1 MNIDTNSIA
10 ALNATTK
17 ATGKGT
23 LGQADFLKLMT
34 TQLNAQD
41 PLNPMDNQA
50 MVTQLSQFSSTAGIA
65 EINASLKAISAK
77 LEGSRIGD
85 AATWIGHDAL
95 VAGDFVNRDMSGN
108 YAGQVNLDSPA
119 DVVMIDLL
127 DANGLIVSSQTNTN
141 AGAGPVTFKWDGI
154 GETAT
159 ASGQLRVRVTARNA
173 DGGTVPTTTNVW
185 TPVTA
190 VQSPAGGS
198 AARLVTPNG
207 LIAPEAV
214 IRLG

>member
-50 MVTQLSQFSSTAGIA
+50 MVTQLAQFSSTAGIA
-65 EINASLKAISAK
+65 EINSSLKTISAR

-85 AATWIGHDAL
+85 APTWIGRDAL
-95 VAGDFVNRDMSGN
+95 IAGDFVNRDTSGN
-108 YAGQVNLDSPA
+108 YAGLVNLDSPA
-119 DVVMIDLL
+119 DRVTIDLL
-127 DANGLIVSSQTNTN
+127 DSNGLIVSSQTLMN
-141 AGAGPVTFKWDGI
+141 AGTGLIGFKWDGTS
-154 GETAT
+154 ETAT
-159 ASGQLRVRVTARNA
+159 TTGQLRVRVSARNA

-185 TPVTA
+185 TPVKA

>member
-1 MNIDTNSIA
+1 MNIDTNGIA
-10 ALNATTK
+10 ALNATMK

-77 LEGSRIGD
+77 LDGNRIGD
-85 AATWIGHDAL
+85 AASWIGHDAL
-95 VAGDFVNRDMSGN
+95 VAGDFVNRGVSGG

-119 DVVMIDLL
+119 DVVTIDFL
-127 DANGLIVSSQTNTN
+127 DSNGLIVSSQANSN
-141 AGAGPVTFKWDGI
+141 VGAGPVTFKWDGI
-154 GETAT
+154 GENA
-159 ASGQLRVRVTARNA
+159 ASLGQLRVRVSARNS
-173 DGGTVPTTTNVW
+173 DGGTVPTTTSVW

>member
-1 MNIDTNSIA
+1 MNIDTSGIA

-95 VAGDFVNRDMSGN
+95 VAGDFVNRDFSGH
-108 YAGQVNLDSPA
+108 YAGQINLDSPA
-119 DVVMIDLL
+119 DVVTIDLL
-127 DANGLIVSSQTNTN
+127 DANGLIVNSQTTKA
-141 AGAGPVTFKWDGI
+141 AGDGPIGFKWDGV
-154 GETAT
+154 GEYANVT
-159 ASGQLRVRVTARNA
+159 GQLRVRVTARDTA
-173 DGGTVPTTTNVW
+173 SGTVPTTTNVW
-185 TPVTA
+185 TPVKA